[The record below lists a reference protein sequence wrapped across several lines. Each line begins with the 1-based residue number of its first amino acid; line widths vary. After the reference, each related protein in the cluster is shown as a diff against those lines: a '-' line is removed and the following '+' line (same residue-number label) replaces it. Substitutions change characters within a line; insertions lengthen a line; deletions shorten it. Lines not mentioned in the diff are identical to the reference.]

1 MLTETLDWQ
10 ERNKEYLSC
19 IIYNT
24 ERNFVFANN
33 LYMLCIAGPEGPVGD
48 KGAPGES
55 GGPGAP
61 GPHGPQGPAG
71 EQGDLGEVGPA
82 GEAGNISCF
91 HLLFYCFL
99 LSWCFLFMMYD
110 KYFR

>member
-24 ERNFVFANN
+24 EINFVFANN

-82 GEAGNISCF
+82 GEAGNIY
-91 HLLFYCFL
+91 LFSFVVLL
-99 LSWCFLFMMYD
+99 LSFVMMFLVHD
-110 KYFR
+110 VW